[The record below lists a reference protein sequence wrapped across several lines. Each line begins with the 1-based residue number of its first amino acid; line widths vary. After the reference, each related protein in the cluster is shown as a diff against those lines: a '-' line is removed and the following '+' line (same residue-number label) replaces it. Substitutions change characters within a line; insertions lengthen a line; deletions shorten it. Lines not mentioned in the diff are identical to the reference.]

1 MEASATLDAIEDDA
15 STLEPAVGGVP
26 RIFQIWWEA
35 YALWFTVHVVA
46 HDPEASTHTIR
57 YEIDGELETID
68 LRSERWVRIL
78 VPSEYDA
85 IATRVDRAL
94 DAAAQ
99 LGPRPARC
107 LACVQREYDKAVRAR
122 EAARAIVEADEIE
135 RWENERAAREAYVRG
150 DVRALETRRETSVSP
165 STHAVTPSSVGFVP
179 GARVLVRFD
188 DGADYAG
195 TVFGVHGA
203 EPAARLYTVHF
214 DDGDKLDDV
223 AAHEMRLGDGGAAAA
238 AGGPL
243 SSDADDRLAVEV
255 LDANEAYTRFLIK
268 WAGRARPTWESSRRV
283 PPCLIEQ
290 FIGWRQAEFNRTL
303 EPTLGA
309 AHSGVVAVHVPE
321 EAAAACAGH
330 LQAHWADGRL
340 QLGAGK
346 VCTGYASYTKVLSA
360 HDAGLQRQHTLL
372 LTNALLPHVR
382 TALPGFAAIEAYLV
396 EWLEEQYGTVVELFY
411 AHGLRQGP
419 ETLMSTGFAVHQDTE
434 DYDFIE
440 FTVVVKLTPDGA
452 GEPPS
457 AMRVVGAARP
467 FEYGAAAGSSGCFRA
482 RLYHA
487 SVAPT
492 SPEEHLKI
500 AYFFRKSTMGE
511 QRAKRARDS
520 ADGHELAQRR
530 KAVATQ
536 LGQTVLGAGP
546 SLQA

>member
-1 MEASATLDAIEDDA
+1 MRYARARRARSRDRFGRWHTARDRRHAMGGRGKPSHAERSDKQPTTLSADAMSSHITTTSSCRVPDKSACGQIPSTDDLHLTAMEASATLDAIEDDA

-223 AAHEMRLGDGGAAAA
+223 AAHEMRLGD
-238 AGGPL
+238 
-243 SSDADDRLAVEV
+243 
-255 LDANEAYTRFLIK
+255 
-268 WAGRARPTWESSRRV
+268 
-283 PPCLIEQ
+283 CL
-290 FIGWRQAEFNRTL
+290 
-303 EPTLGA
+303 
-309 AHSGVVAVHVPE
+309 
-321 EAAAACAGH
+321 
-330 LQAHWADGRL
+330 
-340 QLGAGK
+340 
-346 VCTGYASYTKVLSA
+346 
-360 HDAGLQRQHTLL
+360 
-372 LTNALLPHVR
+372 
-382 TALPGFAAIEAYLV
+382 
-396 EWLEEQYGTVVELFY
+396 
-411 AHGLRQGP
+411 
-419 ETLMSTGFAVHQDTE
+419 
-434 DYDFIE
+434 
-440 FTVVVKLTPDGA
+440 
-452 GEPPS
+452 
-457 AMRVVGAARP
+457 
-467 FEYGAAAGSSGCFRA
+467 
-482 RLYHA
+482 LY
-487 SVAPT
+487 T
-492 SPEEHLKI
+492 SP
-500 AYFFRKSTMGE
+500 SP
-511 QRAKRARDS
+511 RDS
-520 ADGHELAQRR
+520 
-530 KAVATQ
+530 
-536 LGQTVLGAGP
+536 
-546 SLQA
+546 